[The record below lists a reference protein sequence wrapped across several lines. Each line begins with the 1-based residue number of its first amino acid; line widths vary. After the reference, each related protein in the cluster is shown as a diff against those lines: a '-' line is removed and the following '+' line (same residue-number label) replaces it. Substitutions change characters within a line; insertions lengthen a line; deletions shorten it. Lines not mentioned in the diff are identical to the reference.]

1 MPTFHKFVCNVLTVL
16 GKRDENWVE
25 CRNIGCRFWG
35 FTQFIFKCM
44 FLVKLLCFLKGFFL
58 FSLAE
63 TVVTF
68 NKGGVGGEFKLYMY
82 NFVKRR
88 RVYN

>member
-25 CRNIGCRFWG
+25 CHNIGCVSG
-35 FTQFIFKCM
+35 VTHNSLYLQM
-44 FLVKLLCFLKGFFL
+44 FLVKLLCFLKGFFP

-68 NKGGVGGEFKLYMY
+68 NNGGTGGGG
-82 NFVKRR
+82 
-88 RVYN
+88 